1 MTADDRTLT
10 APSFPTAVRH
20 GDTVYTS
27 GLAAIDLVTLT
38 PTSRDFDTQC
48 AAVLAQ
54 LDAALADAGSSRSDV
69 LKLEC
74 FLADRVHFRAWN
86 QAFTEFF
93 LGSVAGGTGVG
104 IPART
109 TTITTL
115 PIDGLLI
122 EIQAIAR
129 TSKESTS

>member
-1 MTADDRTLT
+1 MN
-10 APSFPTAVRH
+10 APTPSAPAFPAAVRH

-27 GLAAIDLVTLT
+27 GLAAVDPTTLS
-38 PTSRDFDTQC
+38 PTSADFDTQC
-48 AAVLAQ
+48 ADVLAQ
-54 LDAALADAGSSRSDV
+54 LDAALAGVGSSRRDV
-69 LKLEC
+69 VKLEC
-74 FLADRVHFRAWN
+74 FLAERTHFRAWN
-86 QAFTEFF
+86 SAFASFF
-93 LGSVAGGTGVG
+93 PGSVAGSTGAG

-129 TSKESTS
+129 A